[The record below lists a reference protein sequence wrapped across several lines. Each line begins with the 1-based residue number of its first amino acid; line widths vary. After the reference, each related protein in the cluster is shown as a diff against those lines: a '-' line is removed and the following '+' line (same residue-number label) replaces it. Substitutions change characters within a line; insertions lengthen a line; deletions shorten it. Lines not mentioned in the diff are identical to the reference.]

1 MNYEEIFVFLGAL
14 TFDILFGEPPLKTHP
29 VYITGK
35 ILEKIE
41 KIATDKKNMRQKGED
56 MGKKIFELLFG
67 ATLIVAG
74 ILIYISLYLVSKKI
88 AQKIWESSG
97 IKVFE
102 IFVDIFFLKSTFAI
116 KSLKDHAQDVLN
128 SLKKNDIK
136 KARENT
142 SKIVSRNTKELEK
155 PHIISATIESVSEN
169 LVDSIIAPLFFFS
182 LAGIKGAIIYRVI
195 NTLDAMVGY
204 KNEKYKYIGFIPAK
218 IDDILN
224 FIPARISAIIII
236 FSAILKKYD
245 WKSGVENLR
254 KFKKA
259 TQSPNSWIP
268 ITLFSG
274 ILKIK
279 LEKIGYYSIGEF
291 ELPQSEEKIEE
302 AIKLMITSAL
312 VFISIFILPILIAF
326 KIYN

>member
-1 MNYEEIFVFLGAL
+1 MNYKEIFVFLGAL
-14 TFDILFGEPPLKTHP
+14 IFDILLGEPHIKIHP

-41 KIATDKKNMRQKGED
+41 KIATDKKNGQKKESRIQ
-56 MGKKIFELLFG
+56 KTFELLFG
-67 ATLIVAG
+67 AILIAAG
-74 ILIYISLYLVSKKI
+74 ILIYLSLYLVSKKI
-88 AQKIWESSG
+88 AQKIWELAD

-102 IFVDIFFLKSTFAI
+102 IFVDIFFLKTTFSI

-169 LVDSIIAPLFFFS
+169 LVDSVIAPLLFFL
-182 LAGIKGAIIYRVI
+182 LAGIEGAIIYRVI

-224 FIPARISAIIII
+224 FIPARISALIII

-245 WKSGVENLR
+245 WKSGVENLK
-254 KFKKA
+254 KFKKS
-259 TQSPNSWIP
+259 TPSPNSWIP
-268 ITLFSG
+268 ITLFGG

-302 AIKLMITSAL
+302 AIKLMMTSSL
-312 VFISIFILPILIAF
+312 VFIFFFIVPILLVLESI
-326 KIYN
+326 K

>member
-14 TFDILFGEPPLKTHP
+14 TFDILLGEPHIKIHP

-41 KIATDKKNMRQKGED
+41 KIATDKKNMRQKRED
-56 MGKKIFELLFG
+56 SWNKIFEVIFG
-67 ATLIVAG
+67 AFLIVAG
-74 ILIYISLYLVSKKI
+74 ILVYLSLYMVSKKL
-88 AQKIWESSG
+88 AQKIGESSG
-97 IKVFE
+97 IKAFE
-102 IFVDIFFLKSTFAI
+102 IFVDIFFLKTTFAI

-136 KARENT
+136 EARENT

-224 FIPARISAIIII
+224 FIPARISALVII
-236 FSAILKKYD
+236 FSAILKGYD
-245 WKSGVENLR
+245 WKSGAENLK

-259 TQSPNSWIP
+259 TPSPNSWIP
-268 ITLFSG
+268 ITLFGG

-302 AIKLMITSAL
+302 AIKLMMTSSL
-312 VFISIFILPILIAF
+312 VFVFFFVVPILLLLESI
-326 KIYN
+326 K